1 MKIIKNISSKNCH
14 FYSRE
19 KLQYSAW
26 ACFRNETIT
35 ISLVRAIIFIFF
47 INFERILRTTHSNTK
62 RIVTNAVVAVRIITI
77 DYGKIRKAIYSIR
90 KILKAK
96 WAKSTN
102 SEFFLHLS
110 LSTHSVL
117 RVSDWGKQ

>member
-1 MKIIKNISSKNCH
+1 MKIIKHISSKNCH
-14 FYSRE
+14 FYSRD
-19 KLQYSAW
+19 KLQYIAW

-35 ISLVRAIIFIFF
+35 VSLVRVIIFNFF
-47 INFERILRTTHSNTK
+47 INFERILRAHSNTI

-77 DYGKIRKAIYSIR
+77 DYGKIRKAICSVR

-102 SEFFLHLS
+102 SEFFTFIAVHP
-110 LSTHSVL
+110 
-117 RVSDWGKQ
+117 